1 MNALKI
7 LAIGVT
13 LAAAGG
19 LGTGA
24 MAAGLAAKP
33 MAKTMAKK
41 VAAAPALYCQLDK
54 SGSTVTVQ
62 VVNPGKTDV
71 AKGTVFA
78 FTVLGP
84 HKHMRARYK
93 LPWALG
99 AHQSLNVTKPMP
111 AASVTSCRPARA

>member
-1 MNALKI
+1 
-7 LAIGVT
+7 
-13 LAAAGG
+13 
-19 LGTGA
+19 
-24 MAAGLAAKP
+24 LAAKP

-99 AHQSLNVTKPMP
+99 AHQSLNLTKPMP